1 MRIVDAEVIQ
11 QEEKM
16 LFHSLNG
23 IIDPYA
29 LQENFRKNYNLEIS
43 PKLNFTKGDLVCD
56 EKQIIFH
63 LCFNVPLEFSFLID
77 REGNNLGFT
86 LHKNSTEESKTTE
99 ESDLKLLD
107 VEVIKRREKEILN
120 AISGAVD
127 KHELSNL
134 FIKKNGFK
142 LKGNV
147 HFKDGEITVLESKV
161 AYKLNFETELE
172 FGIQIDKYGKLIK
185 FTSSNDQNE

>member
-1 MRIVDAEVIQ
+1 MRIVDTEVIQ

-29 LQENFRKNYNLEIS
+29 LKENFRKNYNLEIS

-63 LCFNVPLEFSFLID
+63 LCFNVPLEFSILID

-86 LHKNSTEESKTTE
+86 LHKNSTEESKSTE

-107 VEVIKRREKEILN
+107 IEVIKRREKEILN

-127 KHELSNL
+127 KQGLSNL
-134 FIKKNGFK
+134 FIEKNGFK

-147 HFKDGEITVLESKV
+147 HFKDGEITVFESKV

-172 FGIQIDKYGKLIK
+172 FGIQIDRYGKLIK
-185 FTSSNDQNE
+185 FTSSNDQN

>member
-23 IIDPYA
+23 IIDPYV

-63 LCFNVPLEFSFLID
+63 LCFNVPLEFSILID

-86 LHKNSTEESKTTE
+86 LRKNSTEESKTTE

-127 KHELSNL
+127 KQELSNL
-134 FIKKNGFK
+134 FIKKNGFN

-185 FTSSNDQNE
+185 FTSSNDPN